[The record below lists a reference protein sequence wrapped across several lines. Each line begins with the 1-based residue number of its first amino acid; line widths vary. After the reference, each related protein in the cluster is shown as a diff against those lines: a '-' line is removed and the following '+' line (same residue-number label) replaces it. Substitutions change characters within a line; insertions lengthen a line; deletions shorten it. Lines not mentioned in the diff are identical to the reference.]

1 MSSFRWGMVACW
13 TPTNSQVTARE
24 AEATPV
30 FSSLQ
35 YCCSF
40 QPQKHASPI
49 WSLSQSVLGAEQ
61 ATISHLKEETTSYL
75 RIQKFFNFPIYR
87 YHLSLVQITQFQHGF
102 RMLWGQTTFLY
113 IVDCHSATCWSTKSC
128 HTPDERELPE
138 VSYEVK
144 MNDLLHEVAEIWT
157 SELFKY
163 FSPRKCHMMSAL
175 H

>member
-1 MSSFRWGMVACW
+1 M
-13 TPTNSQVTARE
+13 
-24 AEATPV
+24 
-30 FSSLQ
+30 
-35 YCCSF
+35 
-40 QPQKHASPI
+40 
-49 WSLSQSVLGAEQ
+49 
-61 ATISHLKEETTSYL
+61 KEETTSYL
-75 RIQKFFNFPIYR
+75 RIQKIFSFPIYR

-163 FSPRKCHMMSAL
+163 FSPRTKFKQHIRQFSEGSKVVV